1 LLRSGRQ
8 RVREISLLID
18 LHAHS
23 YPKSDDSFM
32 SVDDLVDAAKRL
44 GLDGICLTDHDS
56 FWSLDEIRPL
66 VKRHNFLVLPG
77 VELNTDAGHILV
89 FGLERYVFGLHKPA
103 FVRKLVDRQRGV
115 MIAAHPYRRRF
126 LEEPGREP
134 EARAEMLGRACQDRF
149 FRCCDAIEGINGR
162 GTPLENQFSQDLRDQ
177 LGINS
182 TAGSDA
188 HRLEQLGTAATR
200 FQKKINGLA
209 DLIEEIR
216 AGRFESVDL
225 RGPHPRPLSQG
236 ERGD

>member
-1 LLRSGRQ
+1 
-8 RVREISLLID
+8 LLID

-32 SVDDLVDAAKRL
+32 GVDDLVDSAKKL
-44 GLDGICLTDHDS
+44 GLDGVCLTDHDA

-66 VKRHNFLVLPG
+66 SKKHNFLVLHG

-89 FGLERYVFGLHKPA
+89 FGLEHYVFGLHKPA
-103 FVRKLVDRQRGV
+103 FVRKLVDRQGGV
-115 MIAAHPYRRRF
+115 IVAAHPYRRRF
-126 LEEPGREP
+126 LEGPGREL
-134 EARAEMLGRACQDRF
+134 EARAEMLERASKDRF
-149 FRCCDAIEGINGR
+149 FQCCDAIEGINGR

-200 FQKKINGLA
+200 FQKKISGLA

-216 AGRFESVDL
+216 AGRFEAVDL
-225 RGPHPRPLSQG
+225 RDPHPRPLSHW
-236 ERGD
+236 ERGDL

>member
-1 LLRSGRQ
+1 
-8 RVREISLLID
+8 LLID

-32 SVDDLVDAAKRL
+32 SVDDLIDGAKKL
-44 GLDGICLTDHDS
+44 GLDGVCLTDHDS
-56 FWSLDEIRPL
+56 FWSMDEVRL
-66 VKRHNFLVLPG
+66 LSKRHSFLVLPG

-103 FVRKLVDRQRGV
+103 FVRKLVDRQKGV

-134 EARAEMLGRACQDRF
+134 EARAEMLERAARDRF
-149 FRCCDAIEGINGR
+149 FQCCDAIEGINGR
-162 GTPLENQFSQDLRDQ
+162 GTILENQFSQDLKDQ
-177 LGINS
+177 LGIKS

-200 FQKKINGLA
+200 FQKKIAGLA
-209 DLIEEIR
+209 DLIEEIQ
-216 AGRFESVDL
+216 AGRFEAVHL
-225 RGPHPRPLSQG
+225 RSPHPRPLSQS
-236 ERGD
+236 EKGDP